1 MLSLGLVLG
10 ESFGKED
17 DDENRRTSP
26 GFYRKG
32 RVSHAQPWYAWPR
45 NGNGRVGGRSFE
57 MIVVSRRIIGKTAGR
72 SPRISADFGPHEA
85 GNIFRSSRYIVS
97 IN

>member
-1 MLSLGLVLG
+1 VADVAGRTNNMLSLGLVFG
-10 ESFGKED
+10 ELFGKED

-45 NGNGRVGGRSFE
+45 NGNGRVGSRSFE
-57 MIVVSRRIIGKTAGR
+57 MIVVSRRMFYL
-72 SPRISADFGPHEA
+72 ISHQFHSAAADQHRP
-85 GNIFRSSRYIVS
+85 
-97 IN
+97 